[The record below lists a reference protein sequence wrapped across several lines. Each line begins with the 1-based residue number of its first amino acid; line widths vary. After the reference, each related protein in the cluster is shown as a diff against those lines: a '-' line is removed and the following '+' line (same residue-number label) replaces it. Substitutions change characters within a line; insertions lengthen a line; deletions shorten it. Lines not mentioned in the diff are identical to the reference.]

1 MGFASSHGTKETSMA
16 EHQLSSLTML
26 TEFFATEQI
35 EAAARRTGFVKRT
48 SKITGK
54 IFLALVTFVAWSD
67 AKTTFAQLAAKVTQL
82 DEHID
87 VSPEAIY
94 QRMHK
99 RAHAFLQE
107 MIQHALAQTHAIA
120 SGCEDVFCA
129 AFTKVYLADSTGFA
143 LPDSLKDTFP
153 GSGGSAAQAGAKIQ
167 AVWDD
172 KSSRV
177 DHFALTAWNIPD
189 QKYVDQVV
197 ALAQKGILFIF
208 DLGYFKLQAF
218 ADLATAGA
226 YFLSRLN
233 HQTTLLTT
241 VGGQW
246 QPIALANWLTT
257 VEGQLLER
265 PIFLGEKERVA
276 ARLIVARVP
285 EAIVNE
291 RRRKA
296 RKNAKKKGYT
306 PSQAHLTLLAWS
318 LFITNVPQT
327 IWKTETVIKVYPVR
341 WQGEIIFK
349 SWKSYL
355 HLASIKTK
363 KEDTTLCY
371 LYGRMLLIVLN
382 YALCP
387 QMRATLW
394 LRKRRELSVLK
405 LVRHFQAF
413 ADRWMQAIFRSEIE
427 LYRFLKHAC
436 ATAERLVGKASRKR
450 RTTAQILHESLS
462 QHRESAALAMVI

>member
-1 MGFASSHGTKETSMA
+1 MA
-16 EHQLSSLTML
+16 EQQLSSLTML
-26 TEFFATEQI
+26 TEFFAAEQI
-35 EAAARRTGFVKRT
+35 EAAARRTGFVQRA

-54 IFLALVTFVAWSD
+54 IFLALVTFGAWSD

-82 DEHID
+82 DEPID

-143 LPDSLKDTFP
+143 LPDSLKDAFP

-167 AVWDD
+167 AVWDY
-172 KSSRV
+172 KSSRF

-189 QKYVDQVV
+189 QKYVDKVV

-218 ADLATAGA
+218 AHLATAGA

-246 QPIALANWLTT
+246 QPLALANWLTT
-257 VEGQLLER
+257 VEAQLLER

-296 RKNAKKKGYT
+296 RKNAQKKGYT
-306 PSQAHLTLLAWS
+306 PSHAHLTLLAWN
-318 LFITNVPQT
+318 LFITNVPST
-327 IWKTETVIKVYPVR
+327 IWQTATVLKVYPLR
-341 WQGEIIFK
+341 WQVEIIFK

-363 KEDTTLCY
+363 KADTTLCY
-371 LYGRMLLIVLN
+371 LYGRMLLILLN

-394 LRKRRELSVLK
+394 LRQRRELSVLK

-427 LYRFLKHAC
+427 LYHFLKHAC

-450 RTTAQILHESLS
+450 RTTAQILHESVS
-462 QHRESAALAMVI
+462 QHHESAALVMASNA